1 MEIANHAP
9 SYGRCFASLALGM
22 SPFFLLLGVSALF
35 GAKTVTFGGENVYG
49 VGALLVPLI
58 LTMIFAAIFAGVQK
72 LGYVMLGALR
82 RKRAKA
88 ENEVSSS
95 RPEIVG

>member
-1 MEIANHAP
+1 
-9 SYGRCFASLALGM
+9 
-22 SPFFLLLGVSALF
+22 
-35 GAKTVTFGGENVYG
+35 
-49 VGALLVPLI
+49 VGALFVPLI